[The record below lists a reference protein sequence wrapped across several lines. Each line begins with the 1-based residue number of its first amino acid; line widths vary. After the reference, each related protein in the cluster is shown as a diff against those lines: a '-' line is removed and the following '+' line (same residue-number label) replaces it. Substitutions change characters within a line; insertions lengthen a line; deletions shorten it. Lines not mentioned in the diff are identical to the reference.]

1 MHWHKKD
8 IDTVF
13 REFHS
18 SLQGIS
24 EAEAVKRLEQYGGNI
39 LQEGKKKSMPAMF
52 LDQFRDFMILVLIA
66 AAVISGIVGELSD
79 TIAIIVIVVL
89 NAVVGFVQEY
99 RAERAMAA
107 LKKMAAPS
115 ATVIREGKHVQIPSA
130 DLVPGD
136 IVVLEAGEIVP
147 ADLRLVGTAHLKV
160 EEAAL
165 TGESVPVEKHETLL
179 DDEALPL
186 GDRKNMAYKGT
197 IVSYG
202 RGTGIVIGTGMQTEL
217 GRIATMLQEEE
228 ESKTPL
234 QKRLAVFGRKLA
246 IAVLALCAV
255 IFIVGILRGEET
267 LRMFLT
273 AISLAVAAIP
283 EALPAVVTISLAIGA
298 KKMVKQHALIRK
310 LPAVET
316 LGSVTYICSDKTG
329 TLTMNK
335 MTVEQYYADGRVVEE
350 KKTGT
355 EEEVFPLGSEQD
367 SGSRLQSFS
376 AYHLL
381 MTAMALSNDAALD
394 KDGNVI
400 GDPTETALYVAAK
413 DAGFVKEAMR
423 EDFPRVAELPFDSG
437 RKCMT
442 TVHTIP
448 DNFPALPEG
457 GVGKVIAPR
466 YISFTKGA
474 IDVLMEKADVVL
486 VSGKISPVDR
496 QEINGVNER
505 MGNNGY
511 RVLGVALRVWE
522 NLPQEITHSTMETGL
537 LFIGLVGI
545 MDPPRDEAVEAVAA
559 CITAG
564 IKPVMITGDHPV
576 TATAIARRIGII
588 GSDGK
593 AVMTGKMLEKLPLE
607 EFEER
612 VEDIRVYARVAPEQ
626 KLKIIRA
633 LQDRGQF
640 VAMTGDGVND
650 APALKRADIGVAMG
664 ITGTDVAKEASHM
677 ILLDDNF
684 ATIVRSVKEGRKIF
698 DNIRKFIRYTMT
710 SNSGEIWTIFL
721 APFLGLPIPLL
732 PIHIL
737 WINLVTDGLP
747 GLALAAEPAEK
758 DIMKRPPRHP
768 QESIFAHGLGY
779 HILWVGFLMG
789 FVSLFTQGW
798 AIKTGHVNWQTM
810 VFTVLCLSQ
819 MGHVLAIRSERES
832 LFSTGIFTNKPLLG
846 AFLFTFAL
854 QMATIYVPFLNPVFK
869 THPLNAYELLITL
882 GLSTIV
888 FFAVEVEK
896 WMKRKKGW

>member
-13 REFHS
+13 RELHS

-335 MTVEQYYADGRVVEE
+335 MTVEQYYADGRVSGE
-350 KKTGT
+350 KKTGNDQDEQT
-355 EEEVFPLGSEQD
+355 ADSEPE
-367 SGSRLQSFS
+367 SGPGFILSR
-376 AYHLL
+376 
-381 MTAMALSNDAALD
+381 
-394 KDGNVI
+394 
-400 GDPTETALYVAAK
+400 
-413 DAGFVKEAMR
+413 R
-423 EDFPRVAELPFDSG
+423 
-437 RKCMT
+437 
-442 TVHTIP
+442 
-448 DNFPALPEG
+448 
-457 GVGKVIAPR
+457 
-466 YISFTKGA
+466 
-474 IDVLMEKADVVL
+474 
-486 VSGKISPVDR
+486 
-496 QEINGVNER
+496 
-505 MGNNGY
+505 
-511 RVLGVALRVWE
+511 
-522 NLPQEITHSTMETGL
+522 
-537 LFIGLVGI
+537 
-545 MDPPRDEAVEAVAA
+545 
-559 CITAG
+559 
-564 IKPVMITGDHPV
+564 
-576 TATAIARRIGII
+576 
-588 GSDGK
+588 
-593 AVMTGKMLEKLPLE
+593 
-607 EFEER
+607 
-612 VEDIRVYARVAPEQ
+612 
-626 KLKIIRA
+626 
-633 LQDRGQF
+633 
-640 VAMTGDGVND
+640 
-650 APALKRADIGVAMG
+650 
-664 ITGTDVAKEASHM
+664 
-677 ILLDDNF
+677 
-684 ATIVRSVKEGRKIF
+684 
-698 DNIRKFIRYTMT
+698 
-710 SNSGEIWTIFL
+710 
-721 APFLGLPIPLL
+721 
-732 PIHIL
+732 
-737 WINLVTDGLP
+737 
-747 GLALAAEPAEK
+747 
-758 DIMKRPPRHP
+758 
-768 QESIFAHGLGY
+768 
-779 HILWVGFLMG
+779 
-789 FVSLFTQGW
+789 
-798 AIKTGHVNWQTM
+798 
-810 VFTVLCLSQ
+810 
-819 MGHVLAIRSERES
+819 
-832 LFSTGIFTNKPLLG
+832 
-846 AFLFTFAL
+846 
-854 QMATIYVPFLNPVFK
+854 
-869 THPLNAYELLITL
+869 LIC
-882 GLSTIV
+882 
-888 FFAVEVEK
+888 
-896 WMKRKKGW
+896 